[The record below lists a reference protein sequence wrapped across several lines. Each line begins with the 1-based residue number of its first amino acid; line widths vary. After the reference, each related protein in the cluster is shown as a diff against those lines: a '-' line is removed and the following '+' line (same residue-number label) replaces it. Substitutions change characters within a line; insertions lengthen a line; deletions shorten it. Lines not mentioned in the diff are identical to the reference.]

1 MGTKVIAMYDVRG
14 IQRYIYRTPHIQDAM
29 GASSIIEGIIEN
41 ALRNAADRLQI
52 SEDQMELNWDNE
64 EKPYPYSET
73 DHRIK
78 VLYIGGGNA
87 YVEFSDADLCVN
99 CNKLM
104 ARYILE
110 KTYSLQLAAVYTE
123 KTDVYYKDYQQLFQK
138 MNQVKAEA
146 LDTKPLGALPIMKV
160 EKKTGFPV
168 VKDEKSTETLQKER
182 HKKTTIAEDE
192 EEKILDNLIDSK
204 GVDSTLA
211 IVHMDGNNMGLR
223 IRGLVQGEKDYV
235 KAVNLMRQISHNI
248 HYAYLNTFEEMKE
261 DLQDSEND
269 RKLIRKI
276 LVAGDDITYIC
287 NAKLA
292 LASVEHFS
300 KKITGKVMYGDES
313 KENIKRY
320 GFSVCAGIA
329 YVHSHFPFYIGYE
342 VAEACC
348 DSAKDRA
355 KKPENKDGDRVG
367 NYVDFQICKNVQCR
381 NLDRVREKEYRTP
394 TGENLLIR
402 PYYVPT
408 DYDFGLSKT
417 KEKNYSYK
425 KLKENIK
432 YFAEGEI
439 PRSFVKQIRNTY
451 PLGSHQM
458 EELTRFLDSRGRKM
472 PDQET
477 AQMEMYE
484 EDRTAKWYDALEL
497 IDWYIG
503 EDVQND

>member
-52 SEDQMELNWDNE
+52 PEDQMELNWDNE
-64 EKPYPYSET
+64 EKPYPYRET

-87 YVEFSDADLCVN
+87 YVEFSDADLCVS

-123 KTDVYYKDYQQLFQK
+123 KTDIYYKDYQQLFQK

-192 EEKILDNLIDSK
+192 EEKILDNLIDGK

-223 IRGLVQGEKDYV
+223 IRGLVQGGEGLRKG
-235 KAVNLMRQISHNI
+235 
-248 HYAYLNTFEEMKE
+248 
-261 DLQDSEND
+261 SEPD
-269 RKLIRKI
+269 
-276 LVAGDDITYIC
+276 AAD
-287 NAKLA
+287 
-292 LASVEHFS
+292 
-300 KKITGKVMYGDES
+300 
-313 KENIKRY
+313 
-320 GFSVCAGIA
+320 
-329 YVHSHFPFYIGYE
+329 FP
-342 VAEACC
+342 
-348 DSAKDRA
+348 
-355 KKPENKDGDRVG
+355 
-367 NYVDFQICKNVQCR
+367 
-381 NLDRVREKEYRTP
+381 
-394 TGENLLIR
+394 
-402 PYYVPT
+402 
-408 DYDFGLSKT
+408 
-417 KEKNYSYK
+417 
-425 KLKENIK
+425 
-432 YFAEGEI
+432 
-439 PRSFVKQIRNTY
+439 
-451 PLGSHQM
+451 
-458 EELTRFLDSRGRKM
+458 
-472 PDQET
+472 
-477 AQMEMYE
+477 
-484 EDRTAKWYDALEL
+484 
-497 IDWYIG
+497 
-503 EDVQND
+503 